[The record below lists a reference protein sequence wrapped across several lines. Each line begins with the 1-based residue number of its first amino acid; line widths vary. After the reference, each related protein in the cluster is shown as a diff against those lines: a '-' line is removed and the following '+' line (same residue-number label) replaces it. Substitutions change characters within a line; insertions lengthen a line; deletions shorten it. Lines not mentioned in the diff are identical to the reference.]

1 MKKKIWK
8 KLMSV
13 VLCGAMVFS
22 MAGCG
27 NTGGTNS
34 SSEAD
39 SSAKTSS
46 EKTDSKKTTVGFIF
60 VGAKDDY
67 GYNQAAYNA
76 SVAVEKHFGD
86 HIQVLRQENV
96 PETEE
101 ASRALE
107 QMIQKGATVLFPTSY
122 GHLEPAMDVA
132 KKYPDATFFHQGG
145 LKTMDN
151 LGTYFGTIWQSFYL
165 CGIAAGANT
174 KSNKLGFVA
183 SFPIPQVLANINAFE
198 LGAKSVNP
206 DATTSVIFTGSWS
219 DPALQT
225 SSANTLIDKG
235 IDVIAQHQD
244 STKTIVEL
252 CEQKGVYCV
261 GDHADASELA
271 PNTWL
276 TGAVWHWDDLFID
289 MVQTAIDGKFD
300 GSKYDGKYRGGLKEG
315 VVDIAP
321 FGKSVSEDTQKKI
334 EEEKDKM
341 INDDYNPFSDE
352 IKDQKGNIVC
362 KKGQTLTIDEIESM
376 DYLVDGVIG
385 STK

>member
-86 HIQVLRQENV
+86 QIQVLRQENV

-122 GHLEPAMDVA
+122 GQLEPAMDVA
-132 KKYPDATFFHQGG
+132 KKYPDVTFFHQGG

-165 CGIAAGANT
+165 CGIAARC
-174 KSNKLGFVA
+174 
-183 SFPIPQVLANINAFE
+183 Q
-198 LGAKSVNP
+198 
-206 DATTSVIFTGSWS
+206 
-219 DPALQT
+219 
-225 SSANTLIDKG
+225 
-235 IDVIAQHQD
+235 
-244 STKTIVEL
+244 
-252 CEQKGVYCV
+252 Y
-261 GDHADASELA
+261 
-271 PNTWL
+271 
-276 TGAVWHWDDLFID
+276 
-289 MVQTAIDGKFD
+289 
-300 GSKYDGKYRGGLKEG
+300 
-315 VVDIAP
+315 
-321 FGKSVSEDTQKKI
+321 KI
-334 EEEKDKM
+334 K
-341 INDDYNPFSDE
+341 
-352 IKDQKGNIVC
+352 
-362 KKGQTLTIDEIESM
+362 
-376 DYLVDGVIG
+376 
-385 STK
+385 

>member
-1 MKKKIWK
+1 MKKNIMK
-8 KLMSV
+8 KLLSV
-13 VLCGAMVFS
+13 ALCGAMVFS
-22 MAGCG
+22 LSACG
-27 NTGGTNS
+27 SSGEKS
-34 SSEAD
+34 SS
-39 SSAKTSS
+39 STKTGSG
-46 EKTDSKKTTVGFIF
+46 KTTTVGFIF

-86 HIQVLRQENV
+86 KVKVLRQENV

-107 QMIQKGATVLFPTSY
+107 QMIQQGATVLFPTSY

-132 KKYPDATFFHQGG
+132 KKYKDDIFFHQGG

-165 CGIAAGANT
+165 SGMAAGANT

-198 LGAKSVNP
+198 LGAKAVNP
-206 DATTSVIFTGSWS
+206 KATTSVIFTGSWS

-289 MVQTAIDGKFD
+289 MVQTAIDGKFK

-321 FGKSVSEDTQKKI
+321 FGKSVSEETQKLI
-334 EEEKDKM
+334 NDTKDKM
-341 INDDYNPFSDE
+341 INEDYNPFSDE
-352 IKDQKGNIVC
+352 IKDQDGKVVC

>member
-1 MKKKIWK
+1 MRKKIWK
-8 KLMSV
+8 KLMAA
-13 VLCGAMVFS
+13 VLCGTMVLS
-22 MAGCG
+22 MTACG
-27 NTGGTNS
+27 S
-34 SSEAD
+34 SGSKD
-39 SSAKTSS
+39 TSTTS
-46 EKTDSKKTTVGFIF
+46 EKKGVTTVGFIF

-76 SVAVEKHFGD
+76 SVAVEKHFGGKVK
-86 HIQVLRQENV
+86 VLRSENV

-101 ASRALE
+101 ASRSLE
-107 QMIQKGATVLFPTSY
+107 QMIQQGATILFPTSY
-122 GHLEPAMDVA
+122 GHLEPAMNVA
-132 KKYPDATFFHQGG
+132 EKYPDITFYHQGG

-165 CGIAAGANT
+165 SGIAAGKAT

-183 SFPIPQVLANINAFE
+183 SFPIPQVLDNINAFE
-198 LGAKSVNP
+198 LGAKSANP

-225 SSANTLIDKG
+225 SSANTLIDQG

-252 CEQKGVYCV
+252 CEEKGIYCV

-276 TGAVWHWDDLFID
+276 TGAVWNWDDLFID
-289 MVQTAIDGKFD
+289 MVQTAMDGKFD
-300 GSKYDGKYRGGLKEG
+300 GSQYDGKYRGGIKEG
-315 VVDIAP
+315 VVDIAE
-321 FGKSVSEDTQKKI
+321 FGKSVSEETQTLI
-334 EEEKDKM
+334 NDVKDKM
-341 INDDYNPFSDE
+341 VNEDYNPFSGE
-352 IKDQKGNIVC
+352 IKDQDGNVVC
-362 KKGQTLTIDEIESM
+362 KEGQTLTLDEIEAM
-376 DYLVDGVIG
+376 DYLVEGVIG

>member
-8 KLMSV
+8 KLLSV
-13 VLCGAMVFS
+13 ALCGAMVFS
-22 MAGCG
+22 LSACG
-27 NTGGTNS
+27 SSGGKSS
-34 SSEAD
+34 SSEKGT
-39 SSAKTSS
+39 SGKT
-46 EKTDSKKTTVGFIF
+46 TTVGFIF

-86 HIQVLRQENV
+86 KIKVLRQENV

-107 QMIQKGATVLFPTSY
+107 QMIQQGATVLFPTSY

-132 KKYPDATFFHQGG
+132 EKYKDVVFFHQGG

-165 CGIAAGANT
+165 SGMAAGANT

-198 LGAKSVNP
+198 LGAKAVNP
-206 DATTSVIFTGSWS
+206 KATTSVIFTGSWS

-252 CEQKGVYCV
+252 CEQKGIYCV

-289 MVQTAIDGKFD
+289 MVQTAIDGKFK
-300 GSKYDGKYRGGLKEG
+300 GSKYDGKYRGGIKEG

-321 FGKSVSEDTQKKI
+321 FGKSVSEETQKLI
-334 EEEKDKM
+334 NDTKDKM
-341 INDDYNPFSDE
+341 VNEDYNPFSDE
-352 IKDQKGNIVC
+352 IKDQNGKVVC